1 MLDKQLSDR
10 LQASRLATQ
19 ECLTQSLQSF
29 GSDQVAQGMRYALS
43 GGKGLRGLLVAE
55 SALLMNAPGSNAI
68 FVSAAVEALHT
79 YSLVHDDLPCMDDDD
94 LRRGRPTVH
103 KKWGEA
109 TAVLVGDALQSLAF
123 ELLSKPECSN
133 DPNIRLKLIES
144 LAFASGGQ
152 GMVLGQSQDIAA
164 ATSITPLNLN
174 EISELQRNKTGALIE
189 WSAVAGAVLSSKDP
203 TALRQY
209 AQALGLAFQISDDI
223 LDVEGDTE
231 IVGKAVGKD
240 INAGKATFVSLLG
253 LEPAKVRAQA
263 LADEACDALVV
274 FGDRASI
281 LKKVAQFVVSREK

>member
-1 MLDKQLSDR
+1 
-10 LQASRLATQ
+10 
-19 ECLTQSLQSF
+19 
-29 GSDQVAQGMRYALS
+29 
-43 GGKGLRGLLVAE
+43 
-55 SALLMNAPGSNAI
+55 
-68 FVSAAVEALHT
+68 
-79 YSLVHDDLPCMDDDD
+79 
-94 LRRGRPTVH
+94 
-103 KKWGEA
+103 
-109 TAVLVGDALQSLAF
+109 
-123 ELLSKPECSN
+123 
-133 DPNIRLKLIES
+133 
-144 LAFASGGQ
+144 
-152 GMVLGQSQDIAA
+152 
-164 ATSITPLNLN
+164 LN